1 MIVGQSK
8 FETKTKFDQKKCFNI
23 FGKIKIFKLQQDLNP

>member
-1 MIVGQSK
+1 MIAGQSK

-23 FGKIKIFKLQQDLNP
+23 FWKNKNYLSFSKI